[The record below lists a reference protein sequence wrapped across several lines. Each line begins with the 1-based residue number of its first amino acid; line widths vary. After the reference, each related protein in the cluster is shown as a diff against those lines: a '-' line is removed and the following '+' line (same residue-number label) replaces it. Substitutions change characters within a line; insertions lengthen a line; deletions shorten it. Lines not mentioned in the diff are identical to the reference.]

1 MIVQL
6 QYLLLKLQ
14 LVSEPIF
21 FGCRPCHARA
31 QSGVV
36 GTTPVTLI
44 SHLIGERAHVSSRTS
59 ISHSLDLG

>member
-1 MIVQL
+1 MIVPL
-6 QYLLLKLQ
+6 RHLFLKLQ
-14 LVSEPIF
+14 LVSEPIV
-21 FGCRPCHARA
+21 FGCRPCHART

-44 SHLIGERAHVSSRTS
+44 SHFIGECARVSSRTS